1 MSSDIFLK
9 LDGIKGESKDEKHK
23 GSIAIES
30 FQWGLQQ
37 AGTMGHGG
45 GGGAGKVSFSDISI
59 QKFADSST
67 PALMQACAGGDH
79 IKTGVLTVRKAG
91 GKQEEYYKISLTQI
105 LVSSIQNTGANGH
118 GGVPSETVSLNFD
131 EIKFDYKEQ
140 SGDGK
145 LGGVVKFGWN
155 LSKNVK
161 V

>member
-1 MSSDIFLK
+1 MASDIFLK
-9 LDGIKGESKDEKHK
+9 LDGIKGESHDAKHK

-30 FQWGLQQ
+30 FQWGLEQ
-37 AGTMGHGG
+37 AGTMGRGG
-45 GGGAGKVSFSDISI
+45 GGGAGKVSFNDISI

-67 PALMQACAGGDH
+67 PALMQACAGGTH

-91 GKQEEYYKISLTQI
+91 GEQEEYYKISLNQI
-105 LVSSIQNTGANGH
+105 LVSSIHNNGAQ
-118 GGVPSETVSLNFD
+118 GGDLVETVTLNFD

-140 SGDGK
+140 GGDGK

-155 LSKNVK
+155 LSQNKK

>member
-1 MSSDIFLK
+1 MTPDIFLK

-37 AGTMGHGG
+37 AGTMGQGG

-59 QKFADSST
+59 QKFADAST

-105 LVSSIQNTGANGH
+105 LVSSIHNTGAH
-118 GGVPSETVSLNFD
+118 GGVPSETVTLNFD

-140 SGDGK
+140 GGDGK
-145 LGGVVKFGWN
+145 LGGVVKFGWH
-155 LSKNVK
+155 LGKNAK